1 MALNIPKPSAASAA
15 DAPAPTVSPIK
26 RRITGASVSLSSS
39 PAPNYKFVEAKPST
53 RTPRLVIE
61 AAGIFKSGKSH
72 FGFTAPAPIYQ
83 HSFDIG
89 NEGVIDKFLLKKKIY
104 VAEYELTVQPGEAS
118 DQEVADAAS
127 LVWDQFVSNF
137 RDGLASCGNGTSVID
152 TSTEMW
158 ELLRLARLGK
168 LLQVPAIFYARINK
182 EMRTLLREVYNHN
195 GNTIFLSQSKPVWE
209 QYKGTDGKDKSRKTG
224 EYERTGFNELPS
236 QVQVVSTCRRVDR
249 EGGGSDFEMEI
260 NDCRVQ
266 PDINGMVIEN
276 DFDVLMSMVFMGS

>member
-1 MALNIPKPSAASAA
+1 MALNIKPTAAPSADTTTASAPVIRRPAASSGNGHKPSNANTS
-15 DAPAPTVSPIK
+15 
-26 RRITGASVSLSSS
+26 
-39 PAPNYKFVEAKPST
+39 FVEAKVST
-53 RTPRLVIE
+53 RTPRLVVE
-61 AAGIFKSGKSH
+61 ASGIFKSGKSH

-127 LVWDQFVSNF
+127 VVWDAFVANF
-137 RDGLASCGNGTSVID
+137 RDGLASCGNGTSIVD

-158 ELLRLARLGK
+158 ELLRLCRLGK

-209 QYKGTDGKDKSRKTG
+209 SYKGTDGKDKSRKTG

-236 QVQVVSTCRRVDR
+236 QVQVVSTCERVDR
-249 EGGGSDFEMEI
+249 DGGGSDFQMTI
-260 NDCRVQ
+260 NDCRSQ
-266 PDINGMVIEN
+266 PDINGLVIEN
-276 DFDVLMSMVFMGS
+276 DFEALMSLVFANQ